1 MAGLDVAAVVFRMLD
16 ESLRFTANVPEGS
29 AAKTGTVVDISCAGS
44 LAEAVSSGGASGTDL
59 EMEVE
64 AATIDDVKTAIEPG
78 VRRILL
84 DNRSLDTVQ
93 EAARLT
99 ANRAILEASGNVT
112 LANVRRIAETGV
124 DYISVGALTHSAK
137 VFDVSLKFHESDQR

>member
-1 MAGLDVAAVVFRMLD
+1 M
-16 ESLRFTANVPEGS
+16 
-29 AAKTGTVVDISCAGS
+29 
-44 LAEAVSSGGASGTDL
+44 AEAVSSRGASGTDL

-84 DNRSLDTVQ
+84 DSMSLDTMKQAVK
-93 EAARLT
+93 LT

-124 DYISVGALTHSAK
+124 DYISVGALNPLGQ
-137 VFDVSLKFHESDQR
+137 SL